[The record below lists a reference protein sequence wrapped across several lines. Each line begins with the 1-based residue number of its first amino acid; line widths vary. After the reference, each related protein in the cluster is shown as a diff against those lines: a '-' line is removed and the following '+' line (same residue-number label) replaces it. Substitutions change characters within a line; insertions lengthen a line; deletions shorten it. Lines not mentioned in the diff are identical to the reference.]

1 MITLRDY
8 QQDAVQS
15 AYAYWQNGTSCIIE
29 APCGAGKS
37 LIIGK
42 ICHDSITHDVRVLVV
57 THRKKLLEQNEAE
70 LKNLFQKLENGHD
83 MLSRDYSRLN
93 DAIVKISESLMAL
106 VVIQEQNKSIM
117 QCMEH
122 QSTTIEKLDAR
133 IDAIELQMP
142 QLVESRQW
150 LMIGLGLIVTAVIVA
165 LIALVIK

>member
-1 MITLRDY
+1 
-8 QQDAVQS
+8 
-15 AYAYWQNGTSCIIE
+15 
-29 APCGAGKS
+29 
-37 LIIGK
+37 
-42 ICHDSITHDVRVLVV
+42 
-57 THRKKLLEQNEAE
+57 
-70 LKNLFQKLENGHD
+70 

-150 LMIGLGLIVTAVIVA
+150 LMIGLGLILSMAVLMA
-165 LIALVIK
+165 LITLVVK